1 MSQINELT
9 KKQTEQLSEYR
20 EKWIKIGLSTEPANR
35 KNAEKAINLS
45 YKLADLKEPEKIIW
59 SESPMAQGI
68 IFGIYSN
75 SFEIKNAVDSSIYD
89 AIFSPE
95 WTSFSLPIWKSIKN
109 NLPPDIIDSII
120 DKAKNSVFNSGYGQ
134 HDASFLSFYEYFRD
148 VLGLKEQTEKITGL
162 IEIANNAGWYMPF
175 EKVCFI
181 CERHSVLNRNENGR
195 LHSLNGPAVM
205 YPDGWS
211 IYSVNGVRVPAYIIN
226 TPEQITVKKIEEEEN
241 TEIRRVMIDQ
251 YDREFK
257 GKYIQDSGA
266 KIISKDTDKFGRER
280 ILYSKDIPNDEPLT
294 MVKVINSTPEPDGK
308 YKEYFLR
315 VPPTMKTP
323 EEAVAWTFGKEKDD
337 YLPSVET

>member
-95 WTSFSLPIWKSIKN
+95 WTSFSLTIWKSIKN
-109 NLPPDIIDSII
+109 NLPQDIIDSII

-134 HDASFLSFYEYFRD
+134 HDASFLSFYEY
-148 VLGLKEQTEKITGL
+148 
-162 IEIANNAGWYMPF
+162 Y
-175 EKVCFI
+175 
-181 CERHSVLNRNENGR
+181 
-195 LHSLNGPAVM
+195 
-205 YPDGWS
+205 
-211 IYSVNGVRVPAYIIN
+211 
-226 TPEQITVKKIEEEEN
+226 
-241 TEIRRVMIDQ
+241 
-251 YDREFK
+251 
-257 GKYIQDSGA
+257 
-266 KIISKDTDKFGRER
+266 
-280 ILYSKDIPNDEPLT
+280 
-294 MVKVINSTPEPDGK
+294 
-308 YKEYFLR
+308 
-315 VPPTMKTP
+315 
-323 EEAVAWTFGKEKDD
+323 
-337 YLPSVET
+337 